1 MVVSNK
7 KKRSNFNP
15 LNLSF
20 LDIMSCGLGAV
31 ILIFLILRHGE
42 SNSPEEN
49 SRILDD
55 IEMAKASMHETKI
68 KISNESQ
75 KIINLKNTIQT
86 IKNER
91 VTLKQTI
98 LNETSLKERSLKQNK
113 AIGTALK
120 DLESEKP
127 DIVEVKGEG
136 ERQYLTGLKV
146 EGKRILL
153 ILDSSA
159 SMLDESIINIIQ
171 KSFLSDQV
179 KEASDKWVRA
189 KKILKWLVARLPLES
204 QFSILTFNERV
215 KSHTQYSWLSAT
227 DGPGTQIS
235 LNDAFKEIPQKGTNL
250 EKALVIAAEM
260 NPKPDSVYLIT
271 DGLPT
276 KGEPIKGINKEK
288 LNKCFRIGSKK
299 NPVRN
304 ISSECRLELFKKA
317 LRAYVKDTNIKTSVI
332 LLPIEGD
339 PKAAASF
346 WALSNRT
353 KGTLI
358 SPSQDWP

>member
-1 MVVSNK
+1 
-7 KKRSNFNP
+7 
-15 LNLSF
+15 
-20 LDIMSCGLGAV
+20 
-31 ILIFLILRHGE
+31 
-42 SNSPEEN
+42 
-49 SRILDD
+49 
-55 IEMAKASMHETKI
+55 
-68 KISNESQ
+68 
-75 KIINLKNTIQT
+75 
-86 IKNER
+86 
-91 VTLKQTI
+91 
-98 LNETSLKERSLKQNK
+98 
-113 AIGTALK
+113 
-120 DLESEKP
+120 
-127 DIVEVKGEG
+127 
-136 ERQYLTGLKV
+136 
-146 EGKRILL
+146 
-153 ILDSSA
+153 
-159 SMLDESIINIIQ
+159 
-171 KSFLSDQV
+171 
-179 KEASDKWVRA
+179 
-189 KKILKWLVARLPLES
+189 
-204 QFSILTFNERV
+204 
-215 KSHTQYSWLSAT
+215 
-227 DGPGTQIS
+227 
-235 LNDAFKEIPQKGTNL
+235 
-250 EKALVIAAEM
+250 M